1 MELLMADGVPAAVG
15 TKVTRFGDEEELD
28 GMWVQFLEW
37 GVIED
42 VVDHEFVR
50 VRFDQSNDQS
60 AVPNGHTR
68 TCGVECLQSFPIQFE
83 EVVFLELIS
92 EVR

>member
-1 MELLMADGVPAAVG
+1 MADGAPAAVG
-15 TKVTRFGDEEELD
+15 TKVTRFGDEEELN
-28 GMWVQFLEW
+28 GVWVRFLEW

-42 VVDHEFVR
+42 VVDRELVR

-60 AVPNGHTR
+60 AVLNGHTR
-68 TCGVECLQSFPIQFE
+68 TCSVERLQSFPIQFE
-83 EVVFLELIS
+83 EDDFLELIS